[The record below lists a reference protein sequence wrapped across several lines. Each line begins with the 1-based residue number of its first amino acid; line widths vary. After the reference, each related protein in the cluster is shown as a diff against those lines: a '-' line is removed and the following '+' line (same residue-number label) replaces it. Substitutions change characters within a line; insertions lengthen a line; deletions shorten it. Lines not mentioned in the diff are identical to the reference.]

1 MNVRI
6 YVGSSSSS
14 TKVVYYQKLNS
25 FLFINIKAL
34 FFREIEILF
43 FPFVKITV
51 TKSFLN
57 LKAADILIVTTP
69 PLSTSL
75 TSDSRSL
82 TMSFDSFPTIVL
94 TFMIVPQGL
103 ATNFENNTKEIFFS
117 FQVLHYIDEL
127 FPTFLKN
134 IFLLHLR
141 VELQGNKNQ
150 LFKKMAL
157 QIETTTVMRRR

>member
-6 YVGSSSSS
+6 YVGSSIS
-14 TKVVYYQKLNS
+14 TKVVHYQKINS
-25 FLFINIKAL
+25 FLFINIKAP

-51 TKSFLN
+51 TTKSFLN

-103 ATNFENNTKEIFFS
+103 ATNFENNTKYYFFFHS
-117 FQVLHYIDEL
+117 KFYI
-127 FPTFLKN
+127 T
-134 IFLLHLR
+134 
-141 VELQGNKNQ
+141 
-150 LFKKMAL
+150 
-157 QIETTTVMRRR
+157 

>member
-1 MNVRI
+1 M
-6 YVGSSSSS
+6 
-14 TKVVYYQKLNS
+14 
-25 FLFINIKAL
+25 
-34 FFREIEILF
+34 
-43 FPFVKITV
+43 
-51 TKSFLN
+51 N

-103 ATNFENNTKEIFFS
+103 ATNFENNTKYFFFS

-127 FPTFLKN
+127 FPTFLKK
-134 IFLLHLR
+134 HLPSPFASR
-141 VELQGNKNQ
+141 ITRK
-150 LFKKMAL
+150 
-157 QIETTTVMRRR
+157 

>member
-1 MNVRI
+1 M
-6 YVGSSSSS
+6 
-14 TKVVYYQKLNS
+14 
-25 FLFINIKAL
+25 
-34 FFREIEILF
+34 EILF
-43 FPFVKITV
+43 FPLVKITV

-103 ATNFENNTKEIFFS
+103 ATNFENNTKYYFFFIQS
-117 FQVLHYIDEL
+117 FTLH
-127 FPTFLKN
+127 
-134 IFLLHLR
+134 R
-141 VELQGNKNQ
+141 
-150 LFKKMAL
+150 
-157 QIETTTVMRRR
+157 